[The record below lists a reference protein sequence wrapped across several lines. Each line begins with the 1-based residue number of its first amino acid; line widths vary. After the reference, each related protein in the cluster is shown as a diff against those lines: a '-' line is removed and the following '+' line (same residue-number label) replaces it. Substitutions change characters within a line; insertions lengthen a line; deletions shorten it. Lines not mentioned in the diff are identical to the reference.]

1 MEKQELISAISKE
14 IDFIQKNE
22 SRPGWTQW
30 ALLTAIAGL
39 VWVLL
44 KQIQQGS
51 FDLNSISLLFFIGI
65 IIWDTLIFFRA
76 FFLKPK
82 TSSVFSSNDS
92 IKSRFTSPLES
103 SLERGYFIS
112 FLIRAGFVVFL
123 MFMIP
128 VPLNIVLKSI
138 ILFYYLGF
146 SFFIIFSVLYD
157 FFDIPIPKKLPN
169 KLTIRIFAG
178 IFTGICIVFIISIYL
193 VIVGLECQ
201 TTCINNIQTSFIL
214 LGILYLTSL
223 YISIIYSSDL
233 LLLAL
238 HNTERDLTFGHIDT
252 ESAKDQ
258 VDVILK
264 GRKMNHLLQEYVN
277 DIILLLEKKS
287 EYEKKIVS
295 LLTDAIERDYTSTI
309 EDITD
314 EVKYYLDKIKDIR
327 DVQLVK
333 KMNKLKLKRSIINI
347 IDPDAKYNFSSL
359 NDKFLEL
366 SEKSSVILKDIGEKL
381 EKLEAKHSQ
390 HKLKDQQKEIVDV
403 GGSS

>member
-82 TSSVFSSNDS
+82 PSLPFKPNDS
-92 IKSRFTSPLES
+92 IKNRFTSPLES
-103 SLERGYFIS
+103 SLERGFNIS
-112 FLIRAGFVVFL
+112 FLVRTGLVVFL

-128 VPLNIVLKSI
+128 VSLNIILKSI
-138 ILFYYLGF
+138 ILFYYLFF
-146 SFFIIFSVLYD
+146 SFFIIFSIFSD
-157 FFDIPIPKKLPN
+157 FFDIPIPKKIPN
-169 KLTIRIFAG
+169 KLVIRIFVG
-178 IFTGICIVFIISIYL
+178 IFVGICVVFIISIYL
-193 VIVGLECQ
+193 LIIGLECQ
-201 TTCINNIQTSFIL
+201 STCINNIQTSFIL

-238 HNTERDLTFGHIDT
+238 RNTERDLTFGYIDT

-277 DIILLLEKKS
+277 DIIFLLEEKN
-287 EYEKKIVS
+287 EYEKKI
-295 LLTDAIERDYTSTI
+295 LLLLEGELKKEDTLTTEDTI
-309 EDITD
+309 DKIAH
-314 EVKYYLDKIKDIR
+314 YLDKIKDIR
-327 DVQLVK
+327 DVQLEK
-333 KMNKLKLKRSIINI
+333 KINRFQLKRYFINI
-347 IDPDAKYNFSSL
+347 MDPDAKYNFSL
-359 NDKFLEL
+359 LDDKFLK
-366 SEKSSVILKDIGEKL
+366 SKEKSSAVLEGVGEKL
-381 EKLEAKHSQ
+381 EKLKTKYSQ
-390 HKLKDQQKEIVDV
+390 HKLKNSLNIETA
-403 GGSS
+403 STPTS

>member
-44 KQIQQGS
+44 KQMQQGNL
-51 FDLNSISLLFFIGI
+51 DLNSVALLFFVGI

-82 TSSVFSSNDS
+82 PSLPFKPNDS
-92 IKSRFTSPLES
+92 IKNRFTSPLES
-103 SLERGYFIS
+103 SLERGFNVS
-112 FLIRAGFVVFL
+112 FLVRTGLVVFL

-128 VPLNIVLKSI
+128 VSLNIILKSI
-138 ILFYYLGF
+138 ILFYYLFF
-146 SFFIIFSVLYD
+146 SFFIIFSIFSD
-157 FFDIPIPKKLPN
+157 FFDIPIPKKIPN
-169 KLTIRIFAG
+169 KLVIRIFVG
-178 IFTGICIVFIISIYL
+178 IFVGICVVFIISIYL
-193 VIVGLECQ
+193 LIIGLECQ
-201 TTCINNIQTSFIL
+201 STCINNIQTSFIL

-238 HNTERDLTFGHIDT
+238 RNTERDLTFGYIDT

-258 VDVILK
+258 VDVILN

-277 DIILLLEKKS
+277 DIIFLLEEKS

-295 LLTDAIERDYTSTI
+295 LLTDVIEKDYTSTT
-309 EDITD
+309 EDIID
-314 EVKYYLDKIKDIR
+314 EVKYYLDKIIDIR
-327 DVQLVK
+327 DVQIK
-333 KMNKLKLKRSIINI
+333 KKINKFQLKRSIINI
-347 IDPDAKYNFSSL
+347 IDPDAKYNFSL
-359 NDKFLEL
+359 LTDKFTEL
-366 SEKSSVILKDIGEKL
+366 NEKSSATLKDISEKL
-381 EKLEAKHSQ
+381 EKLKAKNSQ
-390 HKLKDQQKEIVDV
+390 HKLKNSLNIEIA
-403 GGSS
+403 STQTS